1 MAKELTARGIDAL
14 PIPTE
19 EERLRDF
26 SDGRVPGLSLRI
38 FASGRR
44 SWYLKYRQNGKQ
56 RRYKLGDYPALGL
69 AAARQRAEAMRVGV
83 RDGADP
89 VRERRERLEAETVG
103 DLVEL
108 YLAEYASKNLAPYT
122 LTERTRILRS
132 GDVRPLWG
140 MIAAEVEPADIA
152 NALDRIEK
160 RGVRTMLNR
169 TQLALS
175 AVFNWAAIRRR
186 AGIVAN
192 PVKVLPRRFPE
203 KARDRWLDTDDELR
217 SVWHDLDG
225 RAIGAPTAIKLVLVT
240 AQRPG
245 EVSAMRWSH
254 LDGDIWRMP
263 EGYRKKPRGEDASP
277 PHDVPLSELAL
288 SILAEVR
295 EYNARYKLPGSRKY
309 VFPSPS
315 SPGHLLHNGLSQ
327 SARRVVRKLAMPR
340 WTPHDLRRTAATQM
354 TRMGHARLVVDKILG
369 HKDTSVAGIYDRHAY
384 TDERRVA
391 LDAWAEQLR
400 EIVEVGDE

>member
-1 MAKELTARGIDAL
+1 MARELTARGIDAL

-26 SDGRVPGLSLRI
+26 SDGRVPGLSLRV

-108 YLAEYASKNLAPYT
+108 YLAEYASENLAPYT

-152 NALDRIEK
+152 NALDRIER

-175 AVFNWAAIRRR
+175 ALFNWAAIRRR

-203 KARDRWLDTDDELR
+203 KARDRWLDTDNELR

-263 EGYRKKPRGEDASP
+263 EGYRKKPRGEPVAP
-277 PHDVPLSELAL
+277 AHEVPLTDLGVETMRAAKTL
-288 SILAEVR
+288 
-295 EYNARYKLPGSRKY
+295 GGRKY
-309 VFPSPS
+309 VFPTS
-315 SPGHLLHNGLSQ
+315 SATGHLLYNGMTQ
-327 SARRVVRKLAMPR
+327 AARRLVRRLKMDR
-340 WTPHDLRRTAATQM
+340 WTPHDLRRTASTHM
-354 TRMGHARLVVDKILG
+354 TGIGIDRHVVDRVLG
-369 HKDTSVAGIYDRHAY
+369 HKDTTVLGIYDRHAY
-384 TDERRVA
+384 LDERRTA
-391 LDAWAEQLR
+391 LDAWGERLR
-400 EIVEVGDE
+400 DIVESER